1 LGVSISFPFV
11 FCLSFLVPPFY
22 FGFLVS
28 SSFYV
33 FVEMTSIIA
42 EFFHCCWSC
51 DRNSVWWFQ
60 IFQIFSQKNS
70 IVEVGSGFVFFGC
83 QVVKNCQK
91 RKRRD

>member
-1 LGVSISFPFV
+1 
-11 FCLSFLVPPFY
+11 
-22 FGFLVS
+22 LVS

-60 IFQIFSQKNS
+60 IFQIFSPKNS
-70 IVEVGSGFVFFGC
+70 IVEVALALVFLGA
-83 QVVKNCQK
+83 KW
-91 RKRRD
+91 